1 MEESIK
7 SKVVKGG
14 ISKVVGA
21 SVGTLVGK
29 FVLLADPSLAAGTA
43 LILGK
48 AIAEGCSASIAQSI
62 YDDVSMTKA
71 IIDNNLFMNQ
81 YFFNISFL
89 F

>member
-1 MEESIK
+1 LEESIK

-43 LILGK
+43 LILNARGT
-48 AIAEGCSASIAQSI
+48 GH
-62 YDDVSMTKA
+62 
-71 IIDNNLFMNQ
+71 
-81 YFFNISFL
+81 
-89 F
+89 

>member
-43 LILGK
+43 LILDAMGT
-48 AIAEGCSASIAQSI
+48 GQWHLR
-62 YDDVSMTKA
+62 YFN
-71 IIDNNLFMNQ
+71 DNNNMSRLLMGKGTK
-81 YFFNISFL
+81 
-89 F
+89 